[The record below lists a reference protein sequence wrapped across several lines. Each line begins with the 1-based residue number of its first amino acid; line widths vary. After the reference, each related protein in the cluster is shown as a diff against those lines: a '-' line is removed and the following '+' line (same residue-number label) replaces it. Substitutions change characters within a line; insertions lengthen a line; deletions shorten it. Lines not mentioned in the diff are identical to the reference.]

1 MAERILLVQGDTL
14 PSVVVSIFK
23 DDLSA
28 PLDLRGCTVLLKFRE
43 AGSDTIKAT
52 LTGQLMAGYDNGSGI
67 ADTAEP
73 YNLSD
78 GRGGRVQFNWTA
90 DALDAEGSFEGEI
103 EVTNGNALI
112 QTVYEKLKFRVRAQF

>member
-52 LTGQLMAGYDNGSGI
+52 LTGTLLQGYDNGSGI
-67 ADTAEP
+67 VNTDPP
-73 YNLSD
+73 YDLTD

-90 DALDAEGSFEGEI
+90 GALDTEGSFEGEV

>member
-1 MAERILLVQGDTL
+1 MLVQGDTL

-43 AGSDTIKAT
+43 AGSDTLKAT
-52 LTGQLMAGYDNGSGI
+52 LTGSLLQGYDNGSGV
-67 ADTAEP
+67 ADNSPP
-73 YNLSD
+73 YDLND

-90 DALDAEGSFEGEI
+90 DALDAEGSFEGEV
-103 EVTNGNALI
+103 EVTNGNNLI

>member
-43 AGSDTIKAT
+43 AGSDTVKAT
-52 LTGQLMAGYDNGSGI
+52 LTGQLMLGYDNGSGI
-67 ADTAEP
+67 VNSDPP
-73 YNLSD
+73 YDRAD

-90 DALDAEGSFEGEI
+90 DALDAEGSFEGEV

>member
-28 PLDLRGCTVLLKFRE
+28 PLDLRGSTVLLKFRE

-52 LTGQLMAGYDNGSGI
+52 LTGTLLQGYDNGSGVV
-67 ADTAEP
+67 DSSPP
-73 YNLSD
+73 YDLND
-78 GRGGRVQFNWTA
+78 GRGGRVQFSWTA
-90 DALDAEGSFEGEI
+90 DALDAEGSFEGEV

>member
-28 PLDLRGCTVLLKFRE
+28 PLDLRGSTVLLKFRE
-43 AGSDTIKAT
+43 AGSDTVKAT
-52 LTGQLMAGYDNGSGI
+52 LTGSLLQGYDNGSGVV
-67 ADTAEP
+67 DTSPP
-73 YNLSD
+73 YDVSD

-90 DALDAEGSFEGEI
+90 DALDAEGSFEGEV

>member
-14 PSVVVSIFK
+14 PAIVVSIYK

-43 AGSDTIKAT
+43 AGATTLKAT
-52 LTGQLMAGYDNGSGI
+52 LTGTLLQGYDNGSGVI
-67 ADTAEP
+67 DASPP
-73 YNLSD
+73 YDLAD
-78 GRGGRVQFNWTA
+78 GRGGRVQFTWGPE
-90 DALDAEGSFEGEI
+90 DLDAEGSYEGEI
-103 EVTNGNALI
+103 EVTSASNLI